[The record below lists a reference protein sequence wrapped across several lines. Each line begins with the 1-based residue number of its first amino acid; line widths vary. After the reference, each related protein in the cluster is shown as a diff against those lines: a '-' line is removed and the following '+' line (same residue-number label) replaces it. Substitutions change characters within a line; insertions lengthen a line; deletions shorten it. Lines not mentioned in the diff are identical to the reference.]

1 MRRRRDLLHPAALAA
16 VVLAV
21 GGFVRSV
28 EGAEAAKPNVLWL
41 TCEDI
46 GPELGCYGDAYADTP
61 NLDRLAGQG
70 MLPR

>member
-1 MRRRRDLLHPAALAA
+1 MTRRRDLLHPAALAA

-46 GPELGCYGDAYADTP
+46 GPELGCYGIEPLIEKTVADLKP
-61 NLDRLAGQG
+61 
-70 MLPR
+70 